1 MSHQIRILRN
11 SFRIAIV
18 VLALITA
25 SCGGPADNKLVTG
38 TDIDSYRASLDPIFE
53 QMSPHEREAFNW
65 AVSDIN
71 FENLHA
77 KYPNASPRKIIRGE
91 VKAVLDTYP
100 ERINRLKTNSSK
112 FVDIRNELS
121 KVSVTYADL
130 SHSNE
135 FVFRGKPILTM
146 GIENESTL
154 PISSLD
160 WNASLFLDG
169 SDKPVATQRVTADM
183 REAGGMKPGDS
194 FKVTIRI
201 GGPLGNDSWET
212 LEIKNSKN
220 KKVVLTPIL
229 PSIRDFGNRLYLD
242 GDPTD
247 DIARLELALKSA
259 VSYKDI

>member
-1 MSHQIRILRN
+1 MGQFCPRTN
-11 SFRIAIV
+11 
-18 VLALITA
+18 
-25 SCGGPADNKLVTG
+25 LVTG
-38 TDIDSYRASLDPIFE
+38 SVLDAR
-53 QMSPHEREAFNW
+53 QQEAFNW

-183 REAGGMKPGDS
+183 RDAGGMKPGDS

-201 GGPLGNDSWET
+201 GGPLGNDAWET
-212 LEIKNSKN
+212 LEIKNAKN
-220 KKVVLTPIL
+220 RRVAMTPIL

-259 VSYKDI
+259 LSYKDI